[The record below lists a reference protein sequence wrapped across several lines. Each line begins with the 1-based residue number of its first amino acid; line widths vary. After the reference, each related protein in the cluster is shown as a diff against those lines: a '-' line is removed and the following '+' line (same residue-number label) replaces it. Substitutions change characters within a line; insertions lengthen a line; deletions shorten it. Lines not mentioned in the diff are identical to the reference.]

1 MGRIEGEGRRI
12 DPTAQERK
20 HEQAPADGEP
30 QSTSVQPQFTPPAPE
45 AVRQATRLHA
55 LALRQS
61 RVFSGNKNV
70 GFLPLGKTS
79 ALVSCVTCFS
89 QHAFF
94 PQALSLFPTLP
105 GENRVESA
113 CNYCPLRCLGNMPVS
128 WAEQP
133 LFFLRVP
140 LTVLLSASHALRLQ
154 IGIRTPE
161 TIIVRHIPTIPLVMI
176 ARLTGGS
183 NEPSPQ
189 TRLPPQSPQ
198 FCTDSEWTR
207 Q

>member
-1 MGRIEGEGRRI
+1 MPPQHKRGSTNRLLQMGNLKAPVCNRSLRPRRLR
-12 DPTAQERK
+12 QCGK
-20 HEQAPADGEP
+20 
-30 QSTSVQPQFTPPAPE
+30 PPAYMRYPCGRAE
-45 AVRQATRLHA
+45 C
-55 LALRQS
+55 S
-61 RVFSGNKNV
+61 RGTKTWVS
-70 GFLPLGKTS
+70 LPLGKTS
-79 ALVSCVTCFS
+79 ARVSCVTCFF

-94 PQALSLFPTLP
+94 PQALSLFSTFP

-133 LFFLRVP
+133 LFLLRFP

-161 TIIVRHIPTIPLVMI
+161 NIIVRHIPTIPLVMI

-198 FCTDSEWTR
+198 FCKDSEWTR